1 LYQGAILPLLESW
14 WITAPVF
21 ISLRVASYFV
31 ERGLSR
37 ASEAQQMVNALDTA
51 KDARILV
58 LEDALR
64 RLNEVVGNRKLK
76 LHIDYTH
83 LGTLLQQAGSL
94 IYEVK
99 YSYVPASNIADLE
112 ATQKIVANIADFRRA
127 LEEAIRTSGY
137 KPSSVKERLTL
148 TEVFYSFRIV
158 ENVVQKLRDFD
169 DEPGYA
175 VDILAVEVSQIQ
187 AVSGSKNLIECR
199 CTDGSRIW
207 NIVTNIQGVKPG
219 MKLACAVLPPVEMMD
234 IVSEAMFLGGQP
246 LSEDIEL
253 GPLGNPPLAILDQ
266 ARAQVLHI
274 IKRMT

>member
-1 LYQGAILPLLESW
+1 LYQGAILPLLESL
-14 WITAPVF
+14 WIIAPVF
-21 ISLRVASYFV
+21 ISLRVASYSV

-37 ASEAQQMVNALDTA
+37 ASKAQQMVNALDTA

-76 LHIDYTH
+76 LHIDYTQ

-99 YSYVPASNIADLE
+99 YSYVPATALADLE
-112 ATQKIVANIADFRRA
+112 ATQKIVANIGEFRRT

-137 KPSSVKERLTL
+137 KPSSVKETLTL
-148 TEVFYSFRIV
+148 ADVFYSFRIV
-158 ENVVQKLRDFD
+158 ETVVQKLRDFD
-169 DEPGYA
+169 DEPAYA
-175 VDILAVEVSQIQ
+175 VDILAVEISQIQ

-207 NIVTNIQGVKPG
+207 KIVTNIQGVNPG

-246 LSEDIEL
+246 LSEDTEL
-253 GPLGNPPLAILDQ
+253 GPLNKPPLAILDQ